1 MITIENNEA
10 FLIQTTSNDPG
21 CEKEVVI
28 DVIPSRIPP
37 FKNHQKLRHF
47 EDPTYINN
55 KETSP
60 SAWCGPSS

>member
-21 CEKEVVI
+21 CEKEVAI

-37 FKNHQKLRHF
+37 FKNDTS
-47 EDPTYINN
+47 EA
-55 KETSP
+55 ETL
-60 SAWCGPSS
+60 